1 MDLRSFEA
9 DGLRVEESERIAV
22 VSLSTPPN
30 RFTLALIQSLT
41 GVVQELR
48 TCTEIRCVWLRA
60 EGADF
65 SHGADLRDSKL
76 AALVMQDDASR
87 RYLAEL
93 GQDVIE
99 SWVALPMPT
108 VVSCRGHVLGA
119 GACLMAA
126 SSFRYA
132 TPDARCGFPEVGLGM
147 SLSWG
152 ILPRLVREF
161 GPNWTRRMVIE
172 GEQVSMSELGSGSVR
187 IVPADSL
194 DSKALSLAKEIAEKP
209 ASAVR
214 HTLELLQAL
223 EQAHQ
228 EHALSDA
235 RRFAST
241 AGSDEFKEA
250 VLRFLGA
257 KE

>member
-1 MDLRSFEA
+1 
-9 DGLRVEESERIAV
+9 
-22 VSLSTPPN
+22 
-30 RFTLALIQSLT
+30 
-41 GVVQELR
+41 
-48 TCTEIRCVWLRA
+48 
-60 EGADF
+60 
-65 SHGADLRDSKL
+65 
-76 AALVMQDDASR
+76 
-87 RYLAEL
+87 
-93 GQDVIE
+93 
-99 SWVALPMPT
+99 
-108 VVSCRGHVLGA
+108 
-119 GACLMAA
+119 
-126 SSFRYA
+126 
-132 TPDARCGFPEVGLGM
+132 
-147 SLSWG
+147 
-152 ILPRLVREF
+152 
-161 GPNWTRRMVIE
+161 MVIE

>member
-9 DGLRVEESERIAV
+9 KGLRVEARDRIAV

-30 RFTLALIQSLT
+30 RFTLALIQGLSGLA
-41 GVVQELR
+41 QEIR
-48 TCTEIRCVWLRA
+48 TRTDIRCVWLRA

-65 SHGADLRDSKL
+65 SHGADLRDPTL
-76 AALVMQDDASR
+76 GALVMQDDASR

-93 GQDVIE
+93 GQELIE
-99 SWVALPMPT
+99 SWMALPMPT
-108 VVSCRGHVLGA
+108 VVSCQGRVLGA
-119 GACLMAA
+119 GACLFAA

-172 GEQVSMSELGSGSVR
+172 GEQVSMSEFGSGSVR

-194 DSKALSLAKEIAEKP
+194 DSQALSLAKEIAEKP
-209 ASAVR
+209 AGAIR
-214 HTLELLQAL
+214 HTLELLQTL

-228 EHALSDA
+228 SQALSDA
-235 RRFAST
+235 KRFAAT